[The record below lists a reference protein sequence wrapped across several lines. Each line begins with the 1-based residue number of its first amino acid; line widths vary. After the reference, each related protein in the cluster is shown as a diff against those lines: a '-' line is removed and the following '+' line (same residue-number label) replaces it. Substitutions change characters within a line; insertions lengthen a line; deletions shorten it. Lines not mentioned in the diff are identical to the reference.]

1 MAVKL
6 NGYVVSNGILDDAGE
21 LRERMDREGY
31 LFFRELID
39 PASTWEVRRD
49 VLGVLERFAWLKEGA
64 PLIDG
69 LANGERVYVEPEPD
83 FLEVYQEVQK
93 LESFHRLA
101 HSQAILDVMEKLIG
115 EEVLPHPAKIARLMF
130 PQNNQHSTPPHQDFV
145 HIQGTTE
152 TYTCW
157 MPLGDCPRELGGLN
171 VLPRSH
177 KQGVHDYHLSLGA
190 GGMGVDADY
199 LRGDWLTTD
208 YRAGDALIVHSLT
221 VHESLANSTR
231 DRMRLSADYR
241 YQGVSEPM
249 LDTFLMPHYSTSWDD
264 IYPGWQSTE
273 FQFYWQKQDVKFGER
288 DWSYYDKRDAQALR
302 LAREG
307 DETARPALNRIIVR
321 DTRPEKRQ
329 AAKEALRE
337 LDAVSAG
344 KQ

>member
-6 NGYVVSNGILDDAGE
+6 NEYVVSNGILDDASE

-39 PASTWEVRRD
+39 PASNWEVRKD
-49 VLGVLERFAWLKEGA
+49 VLQVLQRAGWLKEGA

-69 LANGERVYVEPEPD
+69 IGNGRRVYVEPEPD

-93 LESFHRLA
+93 MESFHRLA
-101 HSQAILDVMEKLIG
+101 HSQAILDVMKKLIG

-221 VHESLANSTR
+221 VHESLPNSTP

-273 FQFYWQKQDVKFGER
+273 FQFYWQEQDVQFGER
-288 DWSYYDKRDAQALR
+288 DWSYYDKRDAEALE
-302 LAREG
+302 LALKG

>member
-6 NGYVVSNGILDDAGE
+6 NEYVVSNGILDDASE

-39 PASTWEVRRD
+39 PASNWEVRKD
-49 VLGVLERFAWLKEGA
+49 VLEVLQRAGWLKEGA

-69 LANGERVYVEPEPD
+69 IGNGRRVYVEPEPD

-93 LESFHRLA
+93 MESFHRLA

-221 VHESLANSTR
+221 VHESLPNSTP

-273 FQFYWQKQDVKFGER
+273 FQFYWQEQDVKFGER
-288 DWSYYDKRDAQALR
+288 DWSYYDKRDAEALE
-302 LAREG
+302 LALKG

>member
-6 NGYVVSNGILDDAGE
+6 NEYVVSNGILDDASE

-39 PASTWEVRRD
+39 PASNWEVRKD
-49 VLGVLERFAWLKEGA
+49 VLQVLQRAGWLKEGA

-69 LANGERVYVEPEPD
+69 IGNGRRVYVEPEPD

-93 LESFHRLA
+93 MESFHRLA

-221 VHESLANSTR
+221 VHESLPNSTP

-273 FQFYWQKQDVKFGER
+273 FQFYWQEQDVQFGER
-288 DWSYYDKRDAQALR
+288 DWSYYDKRDAEALE
-302 LAREG
+302 LALKG